1 MAAVNFEDGV
11 GGLNQGAYNHD
22 SNVSLGVALEQSDGE
37 LPKTRTRKVIKKKK
51 KVKPGQHPEELEP
64 PQDPNGP
71 VIHGLNE
78 LKVERAQ
85 Q

>member
-22 SNVSLGVALEQSDGE
+22 SNVSIGISHEDGE

-51 KVKPGQHPEELEP
+51 KVKPGPTPEELEP
-64 PQDPNGP
+64 PTVNGQ
-71 VIHGLNE
+71 VIHGLND

-85 Q
+85 K